1 MATSN
6 NNDGATS
13 SKVDLQAFEPE
24 FPTYDNAFPK
34 LPADARAEQPIA
46 PSIAPGGAWQP
57 KFLTRQSK
65 CTQVFTV
72 PLEERKFKEINE
84 RQFGEESEQMK
95 ICKEIMQKTGV
106 SIELSMAK
114 DQSMTLVINGRQ
126 DAVMKARR
134 EVVSRLQTQASTV
147 LNIPREYHRFIL
159 GKNGKKL
166 QEIELATATKIYLP
180 RSDDKS
186 NPNEIKIVGAKE
198 GIDKARHEIEAIH
211 EEQAKL
217 AFERLPIP
225 KVFHPFVCGP
235 NKENIIRLTEETGA
249 KISVPPHKDEIVVS
263 GEKDGVLK
271 CKQVMMAIYEEK
283 KRKCQTV
290 SVEVKKSQHKYV
302 VGPRY
307 AHIQEILANTG
318 VSVEVPDL
326 NSPSE
331 TITLRGEQEKLG
343 QALTEVYSKA
353 NSVVFSDV
361 IAPAWLHRFII
372 GKKGS
377 NIKEITENFQ
387 SVHIEF
393 TEGQDK
399 ITIEGPP
406 EEVNKAVE
414 KLNAFVKDLVKRMDF
429 AEITVDQ
436 KFHKHIIGKSGANI
450 SKIKQETGVAIR
462 IPPDG
467 ENSNIIR
474 IEGEPQGVKIA
485 KEQLLEMA
493 NRMENEKTRDII
505 IEHRFHRQII
515 GAKGENIRDIRE
527 KFNQV
532 QITFPDQGK
541 KSDVVT
547 LRGPK
552 NDVDKA
558 YKHLQ
563 NLVKD
568 LIENNY
574 QAQVHIFKDFHKNII
589 GKGGNTIKKIREETD
604 TKIDLPSEI
613 SDSDVITITGKK
625 ANVEKAQAK
634 IEAIQKEMGN
644 IKELTID
651 IPNKL
656 HNSLIGSK
664 GRFIRSIMEE
674 CGGVMIRFPQ
684 EGTKSDKVTIRGPS
698 ADVENAKQQLLELAN
713 ERVNSGFTLEVKAK
727 PQYHKFLIGR
737 GGATIRKVR
746 ESTGARIIFPSQQD
760 PDQETISI
768 IGKEEG
774 VKQAKADL
782 ESLIKSL
789 DNTIEGEISVDPKH
803 HRYFVARRGE
813 VLRQIADDFGGV
825 IVSFPRSG
833 VSSDKVVIKGPKDCV
848 EAAKKKI
855 LEIVDDLDAQV
866 TVECVIPQSDHR
878 TVMGSGGNNVR
889 EVTKQY
895 DVGIKFPDKPPNV
908 LHDSLSA
915 DSPDEPLPLVNG
927 DASSEESTNGP
938 RKGDIIII
946 TGKPENCENARKAL
960 LDLVPI
966 VDEVNVPY
974 ELHKFIIGQRG
985 KDVRK
990 LMQDFDV
997 NISIPAAEEH
1007 SDAVKIRGPPANVRR
1022 AREAILDRV
1031 NQLEQ
1036 EREDRELKSFRL
1048 TLEVDEK
1055 YHPKI
1060 IGRKGNVISVI
1071 RKNHDVNIQFPD
1083 KGSENPSL
1091 ISITGYQQNAEAAR
1105 EDILKIVKDIED
1117 MYVEEVKIDAR
1128 VHPRIIGARGRGINK
1143 LMEDFNVE
1151 LRFPR
1156 PSDPDP
1162 SIVTITGAE
1171 DNVLD
1176 CKDYLLNMEEEFL
1189 QDFVDQEYI
1198 RDLTRPPSKSSTEPS
1213 APREPT
1219 PGFVVKDAPW
1229 DRAPDTASQEEFPS
1243 FGAVVAPKGRSWGPI
1258 RK

>member
-1 MATSN
+1 MASN
-6 NNDGATS
+6 TNGDGATS

-34 LPADARAEQPIA
+34 LPPNDARSEQPIA

-57 KFLTRQSK
+57 KFLTHVNSEN
-65 CTQVFTV
+65 VFTV
-72 PLEERKFKEINE
+72 PLEERKFKEMNE
-84 RQFGEESEQMK
+84 RQFGEER
-95 ICKEIMQKTGV
+95 V
-106 SIELSMAK
+106 SIELSLAR
-114 DQSMTLVINGRQ
+114 DQSMTVVINGRQ

-134 EVVSRLQTQASTV
+134 EVVNRLQTQASTV

-159 GKNGKKL
+159 GKSGKKL
-166 QEIELATATKIYLP
+166 QEIELATATKIFLP
-180 RSDDKS
+180 RADDKS
-186 NPNEIKIVGAKE
+186 NPNEIKIVGSKE

-225 KVFHPFVCGP
+225 KVYHPFVCGP
-235 NKENIIRLTEETGA
+235 NKENVNRLMEETGA
-249 KISVPPHKDEIVVS
+249 KISVSPHKDEIVVS

-271 CKQVMMAIYEEK
+271 CKQNMMAIYEEK

-302 VGPRY
+302 VGPRH
-307 AHIQEILANTG
+307 AHIQEILATTG

-361 IAPAWLHRFII
+361 VAPAWLHRFII
-372 GKKGS
+372 GRKGS
-377 NIKEITENFQ
+377 NIKEITENFP

-406 EEVNKAVE
+406 DEVTKVVE

-429 AEITVDQ
+429 AEIQVDQ

-450 SKIKQETGVAIR
+450 SKIKQETGVSIR
-462 IPPDG
+462 IPSDG
-467 ENSNIIR
+467 DNSNIIR
-474 IEGEPQGVKIA
+474 IEGDPQGVKIA

-515 GAKGENIRDIRE
+515 GAKGESIREIRD

-558 YKHLQ
+558 FKHLQ
-563 NLVKD
+563 TLVKD
-568 LIENNY
+568 LVENNY

-613 SDSDVITITGKK
+613 SESDVITITGKK

-644 IKELTID
+644 IKEIIID

-656 HNSLIGSK
+656 HNSLIGTK
-664 GRFIRSIMEE
+664 GRFIRSIMED

-684 EGTKSDKVTIRGPS
+684 EGTKSDKVVIRGPS

-713 ERVNSGFTLEVKAK
+713 ERKDSSYTVEVKAK

-746 ESTGARIIFPSQQD
+746 ENTGVRIIFPGQND

-768 IGKEEG
+768 IGKEEN
-774 VKQAKADL
+774 VQKAKEEL
-782 ESLIKSL
+782 EKLIKSL
-789 DNTIEGEISVDPKH
+789 DNIVEGEVHVDPKH
-803 HRYFVARRGE
+803 HRNFVARRGE
-813 VLRQIADDFGGV
+813 VLRQIAEDYGGV

-833 VSSDKVVIKGPKDCV
+833 VNSDRVVIKGAKECV

-855 LEIVDDLDAQV
+855 LEIVEDLESQV
-866 TVECVIPQSDHR
+866 TVECVIAQADHR
-878 TVMGSGGNNVR
+878 TVMGSGGANVR
-889 EVTKQY
+889 EITRQY
-895 DVGIKFPDKPPNV
+895 DVGIKFPDKPALPN
-908 LHDSLSA
+908 
-915 DSPDEPLPLVNG
+915 G
-927 DASSEESTNGP
+927 
-938 RKGDIIII
+938 
-946 TGKPENCENARKAL
+946 
-960 LDLVPI
+960 
-966 VDEVNVPY
+966 
-974 ELHKFIIGQRG
+974 
-985 KDVRK
+985 
-990 LMQDFDV
+990 
-997 NISIPAAEEH
+997 
-1007 SDAVKIRGPPANVRR
+1007 
-1022 AREAILDRV
+1022 
-1031 NQLEQ
+1031 
-1036 EREDRELKSFRL
+1036 
-1048 TLEVDEK
+1048 
-1055 YHPKI
+1055 
-1060 IGRKGNVISVI
+1060 
-1071 RKNHDVNIQFPD
+1071 
-1083 KGSENPSL
+1083 
-1091 ISITGYQQNAEAAR
+1091 
-1105 EDILKIVKDIED
+1105 
-1117 MYVEEVKIDAR
+1117 
-1128 VHPRIIGARGRGINK
+1128 
-1143 LMEDFNVE
+1143 
-1151 LRFPR
+1151 
-1156 PSDPDP
+1156 
-1162 SIVTITGAE
+1162 
-1171 DNVLD
+1171 
-1176 CKDYLLNMEEEFL
+1176 
-1189 QDFVDQEYI
+1189 
-1198 RDLTRPPSKSSTEPS
+1198 
-1213 APREPT
+1213 
-1219 PGFVVKDAPW
+1219 
-1229 DRAPDTASQEEFPS
+1229 
-1243 FGAVVAPKGRSWGPI
+1243 
-1258 RK
+1258 